1 MGRHATGVA
10 REDGEQ
16 VVFFRRQLDRRPVS
30 GDETLVKIHDRA
42 FDLHPAG
49 RLGRLGRLPGASAME
64 TRSRLTLSPP
74 PSIRD
79 MSSRLATNR
88 KGRPVSSSIDDKSS
102 IRSAGSSCRQAG
114 AARVAA
120 SSCRG
125 QGCAQIVGERSP
137 AARLAPSRF
146 PRAAIARRG
155 GLALDGARGQVAAEP
170 KRSIARA
177 LQGRDRLRSTTNII
191 YWMCISPPPARHIR
205 RCEHPERCASR
216 VECA

>member
-16 VVFFRRQLDRRPVS
+16 VVFFRRQLDRRPVP

-102 IRSAGSSCRQAG
+102 IRSAGSSCRQARGEGPACAVEDKGVRKSWESEVQQRVSHLLVFLGRRLRAG
-114 AARVAA
+114 AGLRWTAREVRLRR
-120 SSCRG
+120 SRNG
-125 QGCAQIVGERSP
+125 QSP
-137 AARLAPSRF
+137 R
-146 PRAAIARRG
+146 IARG
-155 GLALDGARGQVAAEP
+155 PFAFHHKHHILDV
-170 KRSIARA
+170 
-177 LQGRDRLRSTTNII
+177 
-191 YWMCISPPPARHIR
+191 Y
-205 RCEHPERCASR
+205 
-216 VECA
+216 